1 MGTTRVGENYCD
13 ILGLFQSILNFS
25 CCCVYRLA
33 LLSNNQ
39 NEEAYEA
46 YTKAI
51 QLEPTN
57 EGYKQNLKI
66 VEEKLRTSAA
76 TTFPVYKIYYFC

>member
-1 MGTTRVGENYCD
+1 MGTTWVGENYCD
-13 ILGLFQSILNFS
+13 VLGLFQSVCNFFFVLRAS
-25 CCCVYRLA
+25 YRLA

-76 TTFPVYKIYYFC
+76 TAFPV

>member
-1 MGTTRVGENYCD
+1 MPFKNLKDFAV
-13 ILGLFQSILNFS
+13 L
-25 CCCVYRLA
+25 RLA

-46 YTKAI
+46 YSKAI
-51 QLEPTN
+51 QLEPNN

-66 VEEKLRTSAA
+66 VEEKIRSSASGA
-76 TTFPVYKIYYFC
+76 FPV

>member
-1 MGTTRVGENYCD
+1 M
-13 ILGLFQSILNFS
+13 
-25 CCCVYRLA
+25 A

-39 NEEAYEA
+39 YEEAYEA
-46 YTKAI
+46 YNKAI

-66 VEEKLRTSAA
+66 VEEKLKSMSFNPAA
-76 TTFPVYKIYYFC
+76 VIFQFS